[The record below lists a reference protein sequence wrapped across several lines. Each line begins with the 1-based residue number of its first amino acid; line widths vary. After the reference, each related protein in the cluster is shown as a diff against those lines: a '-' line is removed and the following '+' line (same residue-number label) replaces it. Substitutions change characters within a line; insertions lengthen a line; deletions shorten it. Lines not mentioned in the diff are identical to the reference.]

1 MNNLGFAT
9 CYDRMNDILWN
20 YNSSLQVIGAWY
32 SPESVHD
39 TPNNDI
45 DPTIHRKV
53 KSIPFSQLD
62 SMTSLNHPLLNLR
75 ELKVEQ
81 LLSPLQVIAL
91 VLRTIEG
98 FILYRKRMEKTLFF
112 VPEDN
117 NYQGSSVLNTL
128 QLLVEI
134 AQSLRKIISS
144 TSESSE
150 QQHEEKEKKETEK
163 KQESEERGEIIPP
176 VSDKQDVQ
184 PFQGEEQQS
193 TSNIEIPPVT
203 PPSTATTPTTTTNP
217 DEKTNS
223 TVDPGER
230 EWALYLLGTCM
241 RIIYAYIKNLSKFT
255 PQEQHPFIGPEKGTL
270 LNLYPFS
277 S

>member
-1 MNNLGFAT
+1 
-9 CYDRMNDILWN
+9 MNDTLWN
-20 YNSSLQVIGAWY
+20 YNSALQVIGSWY
-32 SPESVHD
+32 SPPASVHD
-39 TPNNDI
+39 TPNHDI
-45 DPTIHRKV
+45 DSTIQRKV
-53 KSIPFSQLD
+53 KSIPFNQLD

-75 ELKVEQ
+75 ELKGEQ

-128 QLLVEI
+128 LLLIEI

-144 TSESSE
+144 TCESSE
-150 QQHEEKEKKETEK
+150 QQHPEKEKRETEK

-176 VSDKQDVQ
+176 VIDKQDIQ
-184 PFQGEEQQS
+184 PIQGEEQQS
-193 TSNIEIPPVT
+193 TSSNMEIPPVT
-203 PPSTATTPTTTTNP
+203 TPSTATTPTPTTNP

-223 TVDPGER
+223 TVDPGDR
-230 EWALYLLGTCM
+230 QWALYLLGTCM

-255 PQEQHPFIGPEKGTL
+255 PLEQHPFIGPEKGTFQL
-270 LNLYPFS
+270 DLYPFS
-277 S
+277 F